1 MSGWRHNRGSSNGQ
15 MTGSGD
21 TAIHNRCIALAG
33 IFQAARLV
41 QQTSRAE
48 KRDAAATA
56 ACIHSLF
63 ITDPETV
70 SDVYGHADA
79 LHVGLET
86 LKGQLVNS
94 PARRDLELTGY
105 VITMMHLQR
114 KLSRRA
120 DLMKTL
126 ADGIQRLRTDSETVA
141 ADDAG
146 VIAGLAAVYKG
157 TVSTLSPRIM
167 VKGDENVLGN
177 TSSQNMIRALLLAGL
192 RATVLWS
199 QCGGSRIKLIFQRK
213 AMVEHCSRMLQEGIR
228 AV

>member
-1 MSGWRHNRGSSNGQ
+1 

-48 KRDAAATA
+48 KRDAAATE

-70 SDVYGHADA
+70 SDIYGHTDA

-86 LKGQLVNS
+86 LKGQLANS
-94 PARRDLELTGY
+94 PVRRDLELTGY

-141 ADDAG
+141 ADDVE
-146 VIAGLAAVYKG
+146 VIAGLAAVYKE

-213 AMVEHCSRMLQEGIR
+213 AMVEHCSRMLREGIR

>member
-1 MSGWRHNRGSSNGQ
+1 
-15 MTGSGD
+15 MTTTGN

-41 QQTSRAE
+41 QQTSHAE

-63 ITDPETV
+63 ITDPEAV
-70 SDVYGHADA
+70 ADVYEGLGA
-79 LHVGLET
+79 LQVGLET
-86 LKGQLVNS
+86 LQSQLSSNS
-94 PARRDLELTGY
+94 AGRDLELTGY

-114 KLSRRA
+114 KLGRRG
-120 DLMKTL
+120 DLMQ
-126 ADGIQRLRTDSETVA
+126 AIGDGIQNLKNDFETIA
-141 ADDAG
+141 SDDAG
-146 VIAGLAAVYKG
+146 LIAGLADVYKE

-177 TSSQNMIRALLLAGL
+177 ASSQNMIRALLLAGM

-213 AMVEHCSRMLQEGIR
+213 AMIEQCSRMLRTGIQT
-228 AV
+228 V